1 MAESLLP
8 FQCNHVDVEGLW
20 KNTNTKKIQKLKR
33 EKVETDKRKRRR
45 KRRKKKEEEG
55 GGGETAAEDE
65 AFTSTTSSAAPL
77 PFVLLPTTRL
87 GQIGLFFFFFFYSTL
102 L

>member
-20 KNTNTKKIQKLKR
+20 KNTNTTTKKR
-33 EKVETDKRKRRR
+33 ESGDGQKKEKE
-45 KRRKKKEEEG
+45 KKKKEEEEEG

-87 GQIGLFFFFFFYSTL
+87 GQIGLFFFFFIQLYCKN
-102 L
+102 

>member
-20 KNTNTKKIQKLKR
+20 KNTNTKTKKR
-33 EKVETDKRKRRR
+33 ESGDGQKKEKEK
-45 KRRKKKEEEG
+45 KKKEEEEE

-87 GQIGLFFFFFFYSTL
+87 GQIGLFFFFFIQLYCKN
-102 L
+102 